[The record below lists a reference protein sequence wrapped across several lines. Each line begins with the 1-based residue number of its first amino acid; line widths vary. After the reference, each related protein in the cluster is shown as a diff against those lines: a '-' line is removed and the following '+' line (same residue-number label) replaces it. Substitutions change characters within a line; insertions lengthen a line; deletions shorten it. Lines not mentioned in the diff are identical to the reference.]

1 MTSKVPILIPRGP
14 SLDLAIRYLRNN
26 SYEESRYSNFG
37 PLVRKLEARV
47 AARYRVN
54 PAQVVTASNATTG
67 LTLALMSSNKTL
79 AQLPDFS
86 FVATLSAAR
95 AAGKTTEFRDVR
107 ASSWLI
113 EMNLPGRSGDILVPV
128 MPFGAWNQELLDN
141 RQKSMVIDAAASFGL
156 ERDLSALDGNKSI
169 VFSLHATKIL
179 GSGEGGVCIFGS
191 EDWATEARSM
201 SNFGMDQHRS
211 IKNVGINGKMSEF
224 QAAFCLAAMDESEL
238 EMSDWHDAMD
248 LARDASRGL
257 GLELSPQAF
266 DVPAPYWIA
275 KINQG
280 ASSLRQLTDF
290 FSSRGVE
297 VRSWWPHSLAELS
310 GVSSLPVSSL
320 LRREFVGLPLF
331 RGITREQIDSV
342 TRAVEEWQLVPS
354 DQ

>member
-37 PLVRKLEARV
+37 PLVRKLEERV
-47 AARYRVN
+47 AARYRVD

-67 LTLALMSSNKTL
+67 LTLALMSSDKTL

-95 AAGKTTEFRDVR
+95 AAGKTTEFRDVS

-113 EMNLPGRSGDILVPV
+113 EMNPPGRSGDILVPV

-141 RQKSMVIDAAASFGL
+141 QQTSMVIDAAASFGL
-156 ERDLSALDGNKSI
+156 ERDLSALDDNKSI
-169 VFSLHATKIL
+169 VFSLHATKVL
-179 GSGEGGVCIFGS
+179 GSGEGGVCIFGT

-238 EMSDWHDAMD
+238 EMSYWHDAMD
-248 LARDASRGL
+248 LAREASRGL

-266 DVPAPYWIA
+266 DVPAPYWIV
-275 KINQG
+275 KINEDA
-280 ASSLRQLTDF
+280 ASPGELVAF
-290 FSSRGVE
+290 FLSRGVE
-297 VRSWWPHSLAELS
+297 VRSRS
-310 GVSSLPVSSL
+310 
-320 LRREFVGLPLF
+320 PLTCGTF
-331 RGITREQIDSV
+331 RG
-342 TRAVEEWQLVPS
+342 L
-354 DQ
+354 